1 MRMKLKINDQIP
13 DTDIYQLV
21 NGEPQKNKIR
31 DILGEKKII
40 LFGLPGAFTST
51 CSKFHLPGFI
61 ANASKIKAKG
71 IKDIFC
77 LSVNDPYVM
86 NAWGE
91 ANKTNDKIKM
101 LSDPYLFF
109 TKAIGAEVDRNSK
122 GMGIRSNRYAM
133 VIENFKLIN
142 IQVEKETK
150 QCGLSSAETI
160 LEML

>member
-1 MRMKLKINDQIP
+1 MKLKIKDQIP
-13 DTDIYQLV
+13 DIEIFHLID
-21 NGEPQKNKIR
+21 GEPQTSKIR
-31 DILGEKKII
+31 DILGKGKVV

-51 CSKFHLPGFI
+51 CSKLHLPGYVG
-61 ANASKIKAKG
+61 NADKIKSKG
-71 IKDIFC
+71 IEKIFC
-77 LSVNDPYVM
+77 LSVNDPFVM

-91 ANKTNDKIKM
+91 ANNATNKIMM
-101 LSDPYLFF
+101 LSDPYLLF

-133 VIENFKLIN
+133 VIEKLKVLN